1 MAFTITAYNFSK
13 RVNST
18 KQPAGLTGTD
28 YSVVLKDR
36 TSYENPVFLLSTE
49 TLPAFNYVQWGT
61 WYYFVDDIVVVRN
74 DLYEVKCSVDV
85 LATYKTEIG
94 QTSAFIL
101 YDTAANTEIPDHR
114 LSTKT
119 SVTYAQEFSPGSFNM
134 FEASQTIIVGI
145 VGQDS
150 TNHWAMDAAT
160 ARTLLAGLDNWMDNI
175 SLKWPE
181 YDDEPVDPDDPDDP
195 DDPGGNNDD
204 PGNGPGLDL
213 PDPGTYA

>member
-1 MAFTITAYNFSK
+1 MAFTITAFNFSK

-18 KQPAGLTGTD
+18 KQPTGLNGTD
-28 YSVVLKDR
+28 YSVVLKDG
-36 TSYENPVFLLSTE
+36 TSYEKPVFLLHSASLLT
-49 TLPAFNYVQWGT
+49 FNYIQWGT
-61 WYYFVDDIVVVRN
+61 WYYFVDDIVIEK
-74 DLYEVKCSVDV
+74 DALYSVKCSLDV

-94 QTSAFIL
+94 QTVAFVL
-101 YDTAANTEIPDHR
+101 YDGTANSEIPDRR

-119 SVTYAQEFSPGSFNM
+119 TVTYAQSFSPGSFNM

-150 TNHWAMDAAT
+150 TSHWAMDAAT
-160 ARTLLAGLDNWMDNI
+160 ARTLLSGLDNWMDNDA
-175 SLKWPE
+175 LKWPE
-181 YDDEPVDPDDPDDP
+181 YRENPDDPGDPDDP
-195 DDPGGNNDD
+195 DDPGTNNDD